1 MCSGIWPP
9 SKILTENHIKK
20 YRTVHQSEDAFDA
33 FRSLH
38 FKTDNRTNTEK
49 VQDSVVEAGHE
60 TRSVNQVV
68 KLVNMSINEKVKR
81 LQQLKQESKRFD
93 DELNMF
99 TSSANEPQSSEQP
112 TTPVQSAPTQASQTA
127 DASDVY
133 AISSSLLSLINR
145 YGLPKFSVAL
155 NGVLS
160 DIKASENKA

>member
-1 MCSGIWPP
+1 MADKHLRKDRSVP
-9 SKILTENHIKK
+9 
-20 YRTVHQSEDAFDA
+20 QSNDAFDA

-38 FKTDNRTNTEK
+38 FKTDNRTNAEK

-99 TSSANEPQSSEQP
+99 TSSTNEQQPPQPQQTATAQP
-112 TTPVQSAPTQASQTA
+112 APVQNVQASQNT

-133 AISSSLLSLINR
+133 AISSNLLSLINR

-160 DIKASENKA
+160 DIKASEGKA

>member
-1 MCSGIWPP
+1 M
-9 SKILTENHIKK
+9 TEKHIKK
-20 YRTVHQSEDAFDA
+20 DRTVPQSEDAFDA

-99 TSSANEPQSSEQP
+99 TSSASESQPTPQSTSPGQSAAP
-112 TTPVQSAPTQASQTA
+112 AQSAPTQASQTA

>member
-1 MCSGIWPP
+1 MADKHLRKDRSVP
-9 SKILTENHIKK
+9 
-20 YRTVHQSEDAFDA
+20 QSNDEFNA

-38 FKTDNRTNTEK
+38 FKTDNRTNAEK

-68 KLVNMSINEKVKR
+68 KLVNMSLSEKVKR

-99 TSSANEPQSSEQP
+99 TSSTNEQQPPQSPPPATTQP
-112 TTPVQSAPTQASQTA
+112 TAAQPTPVQNVQASQNTET
-127 DASDVY
+127 SDVY
-133 AISSSLLSLINR
+133 AISSNLLSLISR

-160 DIKASENKA
+160 DIKASEGKA